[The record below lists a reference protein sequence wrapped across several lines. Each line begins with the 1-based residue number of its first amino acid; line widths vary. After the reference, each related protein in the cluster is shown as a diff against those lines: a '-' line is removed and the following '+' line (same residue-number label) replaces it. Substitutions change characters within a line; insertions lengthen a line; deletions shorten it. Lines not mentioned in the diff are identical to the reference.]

1 MNASMTASSS
11 TAKPGFR
18 QRHALLS
25 NLINTC
31 VVCFFIGMLMYLMRG
46 RHFWAHMMYAYV
58 IGFVIA
64 PTIALLQ
71 HLCANL
77 LLRYSGPHSEVRR
90 KELESHWPG
99 WLWMLPCIAIG
110 VVTGLTGGQA
120 LGDWIL
126 GVQNTRWFAGSNA
139 QQIFLSVGFTLLVS
153 VVAAYFMFSH
163 ERIHH
168 LRMQDE
174 ASRRQASEAQL
185 LALQTQLEPHML
197 FNTLAHLRILIG
209 LRPADAQL
217 MLDELIAYLRAT
229 LQASRQ
235 PFHPLSTE
243 FDRLQ
248 DYLKLMQRRMG
259 TRLQVSLELPAEL
272 RDLPVPPM
280 LLQPL
285 VENAI
290 KHGLEPHIDGGHLQ
304 VRAERHGKE
313 LRLTVQDD
321 GAGLAPQASTS
332 GTRFGTQQVQER
344 LRTQYGDSARFSLQP
359 AVPRGCV
366 ATIELPL

>member
-1 MNASMTASSS
+1 MLRRMNHSRSW
-11 TAKPGFR
+11 P
-18 QRHALLS
+18 QRYPAAANFLAILAVGLAVSLL
-25 NLINTC
+25 L
-31 VVCFFIGMLMYLMRG
+31 FLMRG
-46 RHFWAHMMYAYV
+46 RNFW
-58 IGFVIA
+58 IGMTYGVGISLA
-64 PTIALLQ
+64 IGYSI
-71 HLCANL
+71 NL
-77 LLRYSGPHSEVRR
+77 LKVAVCRWRLRIEPDNVMLR
-90 KELESHWPG
+90 KNWPG
-99 WLWMLPCIAIG
+99 WAWMIPCVLLGALIG
-110 VVTGLTGGQA
+110 HEFGTFVVAWLLGHEARGL
-120 LGDWIL
+120 
-126 GVQNTRWFAGSNA
+126 FAGSTKQLLFA
-139 QQIFLSVGFTLLVS
+139 GGFTLLVAS
-153 VVAAYFMFSH
+153 LATLFFYSRERLHLLELERAAI
-163 ERIHH
+163 E
-168 LRMQDE
+168 
-174 ASRRQASEAQL
+174 RQAAEAQL

-235 PFHPLSTE
+235 PLHPLATE
-243 FDRLQ
+243 FDRLR

-321 GAGLAPQASTS
+321 GAGLAPEASTS